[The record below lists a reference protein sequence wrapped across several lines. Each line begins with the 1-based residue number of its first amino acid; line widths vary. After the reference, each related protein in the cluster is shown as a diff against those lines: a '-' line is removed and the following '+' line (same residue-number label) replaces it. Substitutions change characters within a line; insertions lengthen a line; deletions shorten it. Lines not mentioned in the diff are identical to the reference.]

1 MAGNIAATNATVNK
15 DLNLSGNSRLQSDIT
30 VENQNVIVNPDSESN
45 IDSKKNMQKMIDT
58 VHTLGEKLKGE
69 ENVNE
74 KNLDEIQKLCEGT
87 Y

>member
-74 KNLDEIQKLCEGT
+74 RNLDEIQKLCEGT